1 MKLSRIS
8 RIVQLLCTLQSG
20 QCYSPDE
27 LMKVMQVSRRTVFRD
42 LNELTAIGVPY
53 YFDADAGGYRIDPD
67 FFLPSIDLTLQE
79 ALSLLML
86 VYKDRGHLPPT
97 LKRSALL
104 AGLKIENN
112 LPAEIK
118 RYCAA
123 TLEHISVQPIPRS
136 AERGGVGTK
145 GAKGGEGGEAG
156 VDRIFSHLQRSVQ
169 RKQKVRIVYKSIF
182 DGGTIKTILS
192 PHHLMFKS
200 RAWYIV
206 GKSSLHNEIRT
217 FKLSRI
223 DSIKVLSQFF
233 PRKRTFDIEDYLSS
247 AWSMIPEGKL
257 YHVKLKFTPKVAR
270 NVSEVQWHKSQ
281 KMRFEDDGSLVAE
294 FRVDGISEIGWWVLG
309 YGDQV
314 EVLAPKALRK
324 RIAAV
329 GTKMAA
335 INT

>member
-8 RIVQLLCTLQSG
+8 RLVQLLCTLQSG
-20 QCYSPDE
+20 QCYCPDE
-27 LMKVMQVSRRTVFRD
+27 LARVMQVSRRTVFRD

-53 YFDADAGGYRIDPD
+53 YFDNDAGGYRIDPD

-86 VYKDRGHLPPT
+86 VYKDRGHLPPL

-104 AGLKIENN
+104 GGLKIENN

-123 TLEHISVQPIPRS
+123 TLEHISIQPIPRS
-136 AERGGVGTK
+136 
-145 GAKGGEGGEAG
+145 GAKKGDKGDA
-156 VDRIFSHLQRSVQ
+156 DRIFWHLQRSVE
-169 RKQKVRIVYKSIF
+169 RKQKVRIVYRSIF
-182 DGGTIKTILS
+182 DGTTIKTTLS

-223 DSIKVLSQFF
+223 ETLELLSQFF
-233 PRKRTFDIEDYLSS
+233 PRKRTFDIDDYLGA

-257 YHVKLKFTPKVAR
+257 YNVKLKFTPKVAR

-281 KMRFEDDGSLVAE
+281 KMKFQEDGSLVVE
-294 FRVDGISEIGWWVLG
+294 FRVDGTAEICWWILG

-314 EVLAPKALRK
+314 EVLAPAVLRK
-324 RIAAV
+324 RVLQVAK
-329 GTKMAA
+329 KMAE
-335 INT
+335 INS

>member
-27 LMKVMQVSRRTVFRD
+27 LVKVMQVSRRTVFRD
-42 LNELTAIGVPY
+42 LQELTAIGVPY
-53 YFDADAGGYRIDPD
+53 YFDSDAGGYRIDPD

-86 VYKDRGHLPPT
+86 IYKDRGHLPPL

-104 AGLKIENN
+104 AGLKVENN

-123 TLEHISVQPIPRS
+123 TLEHISIQPIPRS
-136 AERGGVGTK
+136 VGGAIGGDK
-145 GAKGGEGGEAG
+145 GDSA
-156 VDRIFSHLQRSVQ
+156 DRIFWHLQRSVE
-169 RKQKVRIVYKSIF
+169 RKQKVRIVYRSIF
-182 DGGTIKTILS
+182 DSATIKTTLS

-223 DSIKVLSQFF
+223 ETLQVLSQFF
-233 PRKRTFDIEDYLSS
+233 PRKKTFDIEDYLSS

-257 YHVKLKFTPKVAR
+257 YNVKLKFTPRVAR

-281 KMRFEDDGSLVAE
+281 KMQFEEDGSLVVE
-294 FRVDGISEIGWWVLG
+294 FRVDGIGEIGWWVLG

-324 RIAAV
+324 RVAGV
-329 GTKMAA
+329 GAKMAK
-335 INT
+335 INS